1 MFEHSLRLLHDY
13 HHRGALAYLGPYKIS
28 KDALKGE
35 KIPMREA
42 NCARIVN
49 SPIPLALLKTGQT
62 ISIVVY
68 KGMSALQAK
77 WTHDYFEHK
86 RLTKKSVPLGG
97 TSFDINIEKVEREP
111 SYAERLYFDG
121 RSINHVIKIK
131 GVII

>member
-1 MFEHSLRLLHDY
+1 
-13 HHRGALAYLGPYKIS
+13 
-28 KDALKGE
+28 
-35 KIPMREA
+35 MREA
-42 NCARIVN
+42 NCARTVN

-68 KGMSALQAK
+68 KGTSALQAK
-77 WTHDYFEHK
+77 WTYDYFEQK

-97 TSFDINIEKVEREP
+97 TSFDIDIEKVERKP